1 MTQKDRTIVIK
12 LRWTDY
18 DRAGRCAF
26 RVNRKR
32 GTCAEEPQDFA
43 SGICTESKTRDRID
57 DMIDVASNG
66 ADLRHLMGGSLPR
79 RSILLKVASGEQFFD
94 PLLQRLREGMLHKTA
109 EWEKG
114 SIGVC
119 DARRFSS
126 RILDQDDSDEFLPGK
141 KE

>member
-1 MTQKDRTIVIK
+1 MPQKDRAIVIK

-18 DRAGRCAF
+18 DRTGRCVF
-26 RVNRKR
+26 RVNRKH

-43 SGICTESKTRDRID
+43 SGICAESKTGDRID

-66 ADLRHLMGGSLPR
+66 ADLRHLMEGSR
-79 RSILLKVASGEQFFD
+79 RSILFQVASGKQFFD
-94 PLLQRLREGMLHKTA
+94 RLLQRPHEGMLRKIT

-126 RILDQDDSDEFLPGK
+126 RILDQYDSGELLPCKDE
-141 KE
+141 